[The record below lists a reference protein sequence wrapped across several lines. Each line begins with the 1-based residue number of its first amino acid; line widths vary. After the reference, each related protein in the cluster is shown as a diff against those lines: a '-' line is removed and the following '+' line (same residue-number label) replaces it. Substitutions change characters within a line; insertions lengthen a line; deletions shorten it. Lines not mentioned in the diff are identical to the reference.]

1 MVGLPLGK
9 KGTDHHP
16 EKKAIKI
23 MDINILK
30 EIVDMS
36 KTGEHYEEL
45 RELNNWDDA
54 DRHYEDEQ
62 VEKYYKE
69 KKKKTK
75 NTKKGV

>member
-1 MVGLPLGK
+1 
-9 KGTDHHP
+9 
-16 EKKAIKI
+16 

-30 EIVDMS
+30 DIVDMS

-75 NTKKGV
+75 NTKKGVQYGCKMD